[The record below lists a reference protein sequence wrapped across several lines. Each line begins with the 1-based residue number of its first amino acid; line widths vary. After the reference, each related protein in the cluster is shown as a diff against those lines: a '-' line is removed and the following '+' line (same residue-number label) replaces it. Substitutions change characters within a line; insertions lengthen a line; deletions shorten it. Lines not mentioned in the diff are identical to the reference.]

1 MTQRLFTCLFAG
13 ATILA
18 IAGCGDAGKASVV
31 AVDGENVTKDEF
43 NQYIATKRT
52 VRVVIQGQVVEVP
65 VAETLGFQALQELAT
80 QKIVMHMAADEGLM
94 PTEKEIDAEIDFK
107 KSLSPSFLNDLK
119 AAGYTMGQI
128 KREVAYSLCEERLLT
143 RGITVDMAEV
153 DQMMKDNPNQFIE
166 PATIDVYQVL
176 VLSEQR
182 KQLVDQELRAS
193 QSFKAVAAKYNQD
206 PGGERRQLQAANL
219 REPLKSLIGEA
230 GPGTTTDWIQS
241 GSGFAK
247 FYVEGR
253 TEAKPM
259 DMTPEKKEYLRRQI
273 ALSYGRQAN
282 DLPQQVSKSLRG
294 SDVLVSEDEAVLK
307 EMWKR
312 FEDRLEKVSD
322 DSLKKPTVEV
332 TPGGN

>member
-1 MTQRLFTCLFAG
+1 MTQRLSLCLFAG
-13 ATILA
+13 TALLA
-18 IAGCGDAGKASVV
+18 LAGCGNAGKAAVV
-31 AVDGENVTKDEF
+31 TVDGEAVDKDEF

-80 QKIVMHMAADEGLM
+80 QKIVLHMAADEGLM
-94 PTEKEIDAEIDFK
+94 PTDKEIEEEIEFK
-107 KSLSPSFLNDLK
+107 KALSPSFLNDLK

-143 RGITVDMAEV
+143 RGITVGAEEV
-153 DQMMKDNPNQFIE
+153 DQMIKENPDQFIE
-166 PATIDVYQVL
+166 PATVDVYQIL
-176 VLSEQR
+176 ALSDQR
-182 KQLVDQELRAS
+182 KQMVDQELRTS
-193 QSFKAVAAKYNQD
+193 QSFKAVAAKLNQD
-206 PGGERRQLQAANL
+206 PSGERKQFPVNQL
-219 REPLKSLIGEA
+219 RDPVKSLIENA
-230 GPGTTTDWIQS
+230 PPGFVTDWLPS
-241 GSGFAK
+241 GTGFVK

-259 DMTPEKKEYLRRQI
+259 DMTPERKEYLRRQI

-312 FEDRLEKVSD
+312 FEDRLDKVSE
-322 DSLKKPTVEV
+322 DSVKKPNVEV
-332 TPGGN
+332 TPGN